1 MWPRG
6 ASLKFSITHK
16 EWSVPQINID
26 TIITILSFL
35 GGLIGIWVNLNSRL
49 TLLEAR
55 LGFGDEKFN
64 GIDKKFDEVMM
75 HLRRIED
82 KLDNK
87 ADR

>member
-1 MWPRG
+1 MD
-6 ASLKFSITHK
+6 
-16 EWSVPQINID
+16 IN
-26 TIITILSFL
+26 TIITVLAFI
-35 GGLIGIWVNLNSRL
+35 GGLIAVWVNLNSRL

-55 LGFGDEKFN
+55 LDFGGEKFQA
-64 GIDKKFDEVMM
+64 IDKKFDEVMT

>member
-1 MWPRG
+1 MD
-6 ASLKFSITHK
+6 ID
-16 EWSVPQINID
+16 IN
-26 TIITILSFL
+26 TIITVIGFI
-35 GGLIGIWVNLNSRL
+35 GGLITVWVNLNSRL

-55 LGFGDEKFN
+55 LGFGDERFQA
-64 GIDKKFDEVMM
+64 IDKKFDEVMT

>member
-1 MWPRG
+1 MNFD
-6 ASLKFSITHK
+6 L
-16 EWSVPQINID
+16 N
-26 TIITILSFL
+26 TILTIVGFI
-35 GGLIGIWVNLNSRL
+35 GALITVWVNLNNRL

-64 GIDKKFDEVMM
+64 SIDKKFDEVMI

>member
-1 MWPRG
+1 M
-6 ASLKFSITHK
+6 
-16 EWSVPQINID
+16 D
-26 TIITILSFL
+26 TNTLFTILGFVITALSFI
-35 GGLIGIWVNLNSRL
+35 GALITVWVNLTNKL

-55 LGFGDEKFN
+55 LDFGGEKFQA
-64 GIDKKFDEVMM
+64 IDKNFDEVMT

>member
-1 MWPRG
+1 MATETIFTILG
-6 ASLKFSITHK
+6 F
-16 EWSVPQINID
+16 
-26 TIITILSFL
+26 IITALSFI
-35 GGLIGIWVNLNSRL
+35 GALITVWVNLTNKL

-64 GIDKKFDEVMM
+64 AIDKKFDEVMI

-87 ADR
+87 ADRQ

>member
-1 MWPRG
+1 MD
-6 ASLKFSITHK
+6 ID
-16 EWSVPQINID
+16 IN
-26 TIITILSFL
+26 TIITVIGFV
-35 GGLIGIWVNLNSRL
+35 GGLITVWVNLNSRL

-55 LGFGDEKFN
+55 LGFGDERFQA
-64 GIDKKFDEVMM
+64 IDKKFDEVMT

>member
-1 MWPRG
+1 MG
-6 ASLKFSITHK
+6 TTL
-16 EWSVPQINID
+16 
-26 TIITILSFL
+26 TILGFIVTALSFV
-35 GGLIGIWVNLNSRL
+35 GALITVWVNLTNKL

-64 GIDKKFDEVMM
+64 AIDKKFDEVMI

>member
-1 MWPRG
+1 MNTETVFTILG
-6 ASLKFSITHK
+6 F
-16 EWSVPQINID
+16 
-26 TIITILSFL
+26 IITALSFI
-35 GGLIGIWVNLNSRL
+35 GALITVWVNLTNKL

-55 LGFGDEKFN
+55 LGFGDEKFS
-64 GIDKKFDEVMM
+64 GIDEKFKEVMI

>member
-1 MWPRG
+1 MAG
-6 ASLKFSITHK
+6 
-16 EWSVPQINID
+16 INVD
-26 TIITILSFL
+26 TVIVVLTFIGS
-35 GGLIGIWVNLNSRL
+35 LIGVWVNLNSRL

-55 LGFGDEKFN
+55 LGFGDEKFSA
-64 GIDKKFDEVMM
+64 IDKKFDEVMM

>member
-1 MWPRG
+1 MTAETIFTILG
-6 ASLKFSITHK
+6 F
-16 EWSVPQINID
+16 
-26 TIITILSFL
+26 IITALSFI
-35 GGLIGIWVNLNSRL
+35 GALITVWVNLTNKL

-64 GIDKKFDEVMM
+64 AIDKKFDEVMM

>member
-1 MWPRG
+1 MD
-6 ASLKFSITHK
+6 
-16 EWSVPQINID
+16 IN
-26 TIITILSFL
+26 TIITVIGFI
-35 GGLIGIWVNLNSRL
+35 GGLITVWVNLNSRL

-55 LGFGDEKFN
+55 LGFGDEMFN
-64 GIDKKFDEVMM
+64 GMDKKFDEGMM

>member
-1 MWPRG
+1 MD
-6 ASLKFSITHK
+6 
-16 EWSVPQINID
+16 IN
-26 TIITILSFL
+26 TIITVIGFI
-35 GGLIGIWVNLNSRL
+35 GGLITVWVNLNSRL

-55 LGFGDEKFN
+55 LDFGGEKFN
-64 GIDKKFDEVMM
+64 AIDKKFDEVMM

>member
-1 MWPRG
+1 MNTETIFTILG
-6 ASLKFSITHK
+6 F
-16 EWSVPQINID
+16 
-26 TIITILSFL
+26 IITALSFI
-35 GGLIGIWVNLNSRL
+35 GALITVWVNLTNKL

-64 GIDKKFDEVMM
+64 TIDERFKEVMV

>member
-1 MWPRG
+1 MD
-6 ASLKFSITHK
+6 
-16 EWSVPQINID
+16 IN
-26 TIITILSFL
+26 TIITVLAFI
-35 GGLIGIWVNLNSRL
+35 GGLITVWVNLNSRL

-55 LGFGDEKFN
+55 LDFGGEKFQA
-64 GIDKKFDEVMM
+64 IDKKFDEVMT

>member
-1 MWPRG
+1 MSAETIFTILG
-6 ASLKFSITHK
+6 F
-16 EWSVPQINID
+16 
-26 TIITILSFL
+26 IITALSFI
-35 GGLIGIWVNLNSRL
+35 GALITVWVNLTNKL

-64 GIDKKFDEVMM
+64 AIDKKFDEVMT